1 MLIRS
6 LLTDQFFIVV
16 MVVTPMSSIRFF
28 FLNLVV
34 SFTVSHSIFDIRL
47 DIFPVFDMFDVVT
60 ERLLSTRMDL
70 IANICGGSAAPRL
83 VVRIRHC
90 VDPLCCGNPKDQHG
104 AVHSG
109 GVVVVL

>member
-1 MLIRS
+1 MLIKS

-16 MVVTPMSSIRFF
+16 TPMNSIRF
-28 FLNLVV
+28 LKKNYWCL
-34 SFTVSHSIFDIRL
+34 SRL
-47 DIFPVFDMFDVVT
+47 AIPYLTSDWTCSLFHMFDVVT

-70 IANICGGSAAPRL
+70 IANVCGGSAAPRL

-90 VDPLCCGNPKDQHG
+90 VDPLGGGNPKDQHG